1 MLGLKQKRIS
11 VDSLTNCSAYWDAGI
26 GIFLMLRSC
35 FQKLQ
40 EDIVQGQE
48 TLEMTSSE
56 LLLWRMYLPNLICDF
71 RGISWFLFYFSS
83 S

>member
-56 LLLWRMYLPNLICDF
+56 LLL
-71 RGISWFLFYFSS
+71 
-83 S
+83 